1 MHNSPRGIFNS
12 PWFLRL
18 ISLLLAI
25 LLYAYVNG
33 THNGVFRNT
42 MQNDNDT
49 VLTSSKTTT
58 MTMPLNVNNEK
69 NRFVVSGYPQY
80 VKVKISG
87 PSALVK
93 STKNTRNFKCYID
106 VADLGVGKH
115 TVKVRESGLGSGLKY
130 SFSPAK
136 INVNVQPRR
145 TVTMPV
151 TIRLSNS
158 TVAGDHTV
166 GKPRATATSVQV
178 TGSKKNVK
186 RVAKI
191 VAYVNVPHNA
201 SSAIT
206 RQCTL
211 TALDS
216 KGHVLNVVIVPS
228 TITVTVPIS
237 SNDSSSSS
245 SSASSDDNG
254 PDSAFSSSS
263 HARKNSSSSSSDTE
277 SSSSSS
283 NSSSNQ

>member
-1 MHNSPRGIFNS
+1 MRRPPSGFFNS
-12 PWFLRL
+12 RWFLRL
-18 ISLLLAI
+18 ISLLLAV
-25 LLYAYVNG
+25 LLFAYVNG
-33 THNGVFRNT
+33 SHNGVFRGT
-42 MQNDNDT
+42 MQTDNDT
-49 VLTSSKTTT
+49 ALTSTKTTT

-69 NRFVVSGYPQY
+69 NRFVVNGYPQY

-106 VADLGVGKH
+106 VADLGVGQH
-115 TVKVRESGLGSGLKY
+115 TVRVKETGLGSGLKY

-158 TVAGDHTV
+158 TVAGDYNV

-191 VAYVNVPHNA
+191 VTYVNVPHNA
-201 SSAIT
+201 TASIT

-211 TALDS
+211 AALDS
-216 KGHVLNVVIVPS
+216 KGHALNVVIVPS

-245 SSASSDDNG
+245 SSSSSDDNG
-254 PDSAFSSSS
+254 PDSALSSSNRS
-263 HARKNSSSSSSDTE
+263 KKNSE
-277 SSSSSS
+277 SSSSNTESS
-283 NSSSNQ
+283 GSSSSNQ

>member
-1 MHNSPRGIFNS
+1 MRKSPRSIFDS

-25 LLYAYVNG
+25 LLFAYVNG
-33 THNGVFRNT
+33 THDGVFRNT

-49 VLTSSKTTT
+49 MLTSSKTTT

-69 NRFVVSGYPQY
+69 NRFVVNGYPQY
-80 VKVKISG
+80 VKVRITG

-115 TVKVRESGLGSGLKY
+115 TVRVKESGLGSGLKY
-130 SFSPAK
+130 RFTPSK

-186 RVAKI
+186 RIAKI

-201 SSAIT
+201 TSSIT

-237 SNDSSSSS
+237 SDNSSSSS
-245 SSASSDDNG
+245 SSSSSDDNG
-254 PDSAFSSSS
+254 PDTAFSSSN
-263 HARKNSSSSSSDTE
+263 HVRR
-277 SSSSSS
+277 SSSS
-283 NSSSNQ
+283 NSSDTETSSSNSSQ